1 MSKDT
6 ERVDELKSMV
16 QAWEA
21 EQPGRTKKVRN
32 CLVGRKAGQLVIIM
46 CDKGMESR
54 KKFLES
60 QGLSKSPG
68 EGGEGGCIKDNELCC
83 TTK

>member
-1 MSKDT
+1 MRGYQQDKEHLEVSKDT

-32 CLVGRKAGQLVIIM
+32 CLVERKAGQ
-46 CDKGMESR
+46 CE
-54 KKFLES
+54 
-60 QGLSKSPG
+60 
-68 EGGEGGCIKDNELCC
+68 
-83 TTK
+83 